1 MCQEISLTQQE
12 AHDWTPMQK
21 EHIQE
26 VEMWTGYIEGIAH
39 LELKLARDI
48 KGNKNFYCYVTNKR
62 INKEKVC
69 PLLHGLDN
77 LVTVSADKAEVL
89 SSFALVF
96 TNTVSH
102 VFVPRDR
109 FQGGEELPV
118 VEEDWA
124 RDLLRNLNP

>member
-1 MCQEISLTQQE
+1 MG
-12 AHDWTPMQK
+12 K
-21 EHIQE
+21 
-26 VEMWTGYIEGIAH
+26 AH

-62 INKEKVC
+62 INKENVC

-89 SSFALVF
+89 SSFFALVF

-109 FQGGEELPV
+109 FQGGEKLPV
-118 VEEDWA
+118 VEED
-124 RDLLRNLNP
+124 